1 MMCNVAAYCSSPGL
15 ELLCYTEEVTLEAVG
30 AHRRTATP
38 ENGIYVLRPGAV
50 VFRLSWGLRF
60 RWLCLNIENVI
71 IFCVVL

>member
-1 MMCNVAAYCSSPGL
+1 MMCNVVAYCFSPGL

-50 VFRLSWGLRF
+50 VFRLS
-60 RWLCLNIENVI
+60 
-71 IFCVVL
+71 